1 MAGKPKRYPH
11 SGRARRGRGR
21 RQRFRKF
28 RGLAHR
34 CYIRFFTVRVRNVT
48 VELCI
53 STAAGT
59 PSCASPP
66 PHRRRCRLACLHHR
80 RCPRRPPRGIAPR
93 CHCVVHRVPLFSL
106 LASARRR
113 AWRVG
118 IPLALLLAPVDP
130 EEVNIAALH
139 LHFRLRPL
147 LLRLLHF
154 TVTSTMQSHC
164 TCHSPFLS
172 FTLVL
177 RWVVMLLL
185 TAGGSD
191 RALPP

>member
-1 MAGKPKRYPH
+1 MYFY
-11 SGRARRGRGR
+11 RRWSP
-21 RQRFRKF
+21 FLHF
-28 RGLAHR
+28 P
-34 CYIRFFTVRVRNVT
+34 
-48 VELCI
+48 
-53 STAAGT
+53 T
-59 PSCASPP
+59 P
-66 PHRRRCRLACLHHR
+66 RRRRRRRLTCLHHR

-113 AWRVG
+113 AWRAVT
-118 IPLALLLAPVDP
+118 PLALLLATIDP
-130 EEVNIAALH
+130 KEVNIAALH
-139 LHFRLRPL
+139 LHFRLSPL
-147 LLRLLHF
+147 LLLLLHF
-154 TVTSTMQSHC
+154 TVTSTMQPHC

-177 RWVVMLLL
+177 RRVVMLLL